1 MHAAPPPPGSP
12 LPVTGDDDNA
22 AWRAE
27 MGAFGTGDVIVA
39 EFDARAGTLFFSRN
53 GGARRLARGG
63 QRAAREHGL
72 LSGGDGS
79 DQIIGGPDANTI
91 DAG

>member
-53 GGARRLARGG
+53 GGARRLAYLGLHTLA
-63 QRAAREHGL
+63 QPLHPARRRPRPHPAPL
-72 LSGGDGS
+72 AL
-79 DQIIGGPDANTI
+79 
-91 DAG
+91 